1 MLYIMKRTQLYLE
14 ENMWKL
20 LEIRARQAGTSIS
33 ELVRQAVREKYWH
46 QPANRAQALKK
57 LIGIW
62 KDRKDIGDSTEYV
75 RKLRKNS
82 SRLQRFG
89 L

>member
-1 MLYIMKRTQLYLE
+1 MKRVQFYIE
-14 ENMWKL
+14 ENVWKL
-20 LEIRARQAGTSIS
+20 LEIRARQAGTTIS
-33 ELVRQAVREKYWH
+33 ELVRQAVREKYWN

-62 KDRKDIGDSTEYV
+62 KDRKDIGDSAEYV
-75 RKLRKNS
+75 RKLRNKS
-82 SRLQRFG
+82 SRLRRFG

>member
-1 MLYIMKRTQLYLE
+1 MKRVQFYIE
-14 ENMWKL
+14 ENVWKL
-20 LEIRARQAGTSIS
+20 LEIRARQAGTTIS
-33 ELVRQAVREKYWH
+33 ELVRQAVREKYWN

-62 KDRKDIGDSTEYV
+62 KDRKDIGDSAEYV
-75 RKLRKNS
+75 RKLRNNS
-82 SRLQRFG
+82 SRLRRFG